1 MTTSSLANVSVYEF
15 INDYLRPEL
24 AWHIFS
30 YVADDKHKEG
40 VIRAQTQRRIHTTK
54 SVTYSSKVNGVTRNT
69 TTIKAQKWRWAKYE
83 HDKPHTCPYNQL
95 RLYRQINNFNMASM
109 THRNLRWRS
118 PNWYNYYR
126 DGVMY
131 DCVYYKLAH
140 TNTLLHEL
148 WCYSM
153 ANGKKYVVAKKDLV
167 ELCKTNK
174 LIGYTKYFGKD
185 KRNGEGLLLRTNR
198 RPLITALIKLDDYCN
213 RCLPH

>member
-1 MTTSSLANVSVYEF
+1 MTSSLANVSVYEF
-15 INDYLRPEL
+15 INDHVRPEV

-83 HDKPHTCPYNQL
+83 HDKPHTHPYNML
-95 RLYRQINNFNMASM
+95 RLYRQINNFKMANMS
-109 THRNLRWRS
+109 HRFVKWGS

-131 DCVYYKLAH
+131 ECVYYKLAH

-148 WCYSM
+148 WSYSM
-153 ANGKKYVVAKKDLV
+153 ANGKKYVVAKKHLV

-185 KRNGEGLLLRTNR
+185 KRSVGGELLRTNR
-198 RPLITALIKLDDYCN
+198 HQLITALIKMA
-213 RCLPH
+213 